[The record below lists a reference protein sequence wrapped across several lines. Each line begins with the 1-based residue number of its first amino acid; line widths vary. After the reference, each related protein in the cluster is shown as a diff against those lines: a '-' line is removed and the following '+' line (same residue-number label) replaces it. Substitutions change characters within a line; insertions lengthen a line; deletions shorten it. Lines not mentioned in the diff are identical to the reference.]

1 MVAGV
6 PRAMVWGIVALA
18 AAVLAAC
25 GGDDEGGAS
34 PPDTVAAADDP
45 AAGDDA
51 AGDGAAGDGAAGAGI
66 DACGLLD
73 GVDVDG
79 LLGQPA
85 GQPSDDSTS
94 MGAACSVQPADGSG
108 GLSLAVTAERPVDNF
123 ETQRELLGVDA
134 EVDGFGD
141 AAFHGGGHFVV
152 LDGEHLVRLQV
163 VRDSGLGAG
172 PVTQA
177 EIETSMATILGNLA
191 G

>member
-6 PRAMVWGIVALA
+6 PRPMVWGIVALV

-34 PPDTVAAADDP
+34 PPDTAAAADDP

-51 AGDGAAGDGAAGAGI
+51 ADDGAGGAGI

-73 GVDVDG
+73 GIDVDG

-108 GLSLAVTAERPVDNF
+108 GLSLAVTAERPADNF

-134 EVDGFGD
+134 EVDGLGD

-152 LDGEHLVRLQV
+152 LDGERLVRLQV